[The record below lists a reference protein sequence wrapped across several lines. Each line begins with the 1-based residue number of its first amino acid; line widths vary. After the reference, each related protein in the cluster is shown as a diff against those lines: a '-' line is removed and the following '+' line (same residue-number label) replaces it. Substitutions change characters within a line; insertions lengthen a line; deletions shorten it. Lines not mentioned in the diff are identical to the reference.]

1 MELKQGATLQNGKY
15 TIIKKIGQGG
25 FGITYL
31 AEQTGL
37 GEVTVKEFFI
47 RDNCQRQPD
56 SSMVILGTEANRH
69 LLGKYMHTFIKEAKT
84 LKKLRNRHIVSIH
97 DVFEENGTA
106 YYTMDYI
113 PGGSLQSLLEK
124 EGKFP
129 EEKVLHFAEQLCD
142 VLRFIHQRNYL
153 HLDIKPSNILYDAEE
168 DNLYLIDFGLSKH
181 YRDDGEQSSVTP
193 TGISEGFTPIE
204 QYNPEALSTFTAST
218 DIYAMGATLYKLLT
232 AQRPPLCTQKFRHDN
247 FKFPEGTSV
256 NLCNAIKH
264 AMLRDADDRP
274 QSIDAWYEILL
285 TGQPLLTD
293 EHEDSVPDEK
303 NNHAG
308 SVISLPEETFIT
320 DQLSAPDS
328 APLPLQPT
336 QNEAGEKKDLSTNAV
351 NTESDNINSPK
362 SSTSDFKKGIMVLLG
377 TVLTAGVFIFYLVT
391 LLIPEDTPMEKAA
404 KLHKE
409 GDYVQAFPLFKELAE
424 GNNREAQF
432 MLGHY
437 YENGLGVE
445 KDDKSAFNWYQ
456 LSAKRYCTEAE
467 FSLAL
472 CYEKGIG
479 TEVDEDKAIEWYER
493 TGTSAAWYALE
504 RLKCQFNINEKLD
517 EIAIN
522 NASCDSCEIKSIRL
536 DYAGH
541 TEHIQCLPSKHHY
554 RIYPKGNCRITIIH
568 QHKQR
573 AESEDVIDYNFCKLL
588 RWTIRTRNTE
598 FLSYLYKED
607 TVEVWLSDTGEKE
620 NSVQKK
626 LTIEQIYN
634 LFDEGYDIYDYE
646 YMSNS
651 YDIYNSNNRK
661 YYPIKRLYMGKNITG
676 SPGEKKV

>member
-31 AEQTGL
+31 AEQSGL
-37 GEVTVKEFFI
+37 GEVTVKEFFV
-47 RDNCQRQPD
+47 RDSCQRQPD
-56 SSMVILGTEANRH
+56 SSMVILGTEANKQ
-69 LLGKYMHTFIKEAKT
+69 LLGKYMNTFIKEAKT

-153 HLDIKPSNILYDAEE
+153 HLDIKPSNILYDTEE

-181 YRDDGEQSSVTP
+181 YRDDGEQSTVTP

-232 AQRPPLCTQKFRHDN
+232 AQRPPLCTQKFKHTN
-247 FKFPEGTSV
+247 FMFPEGTSV
-256 NLCNAIKH
+256 NLCNAIRH

-274 QSIDAWYEILL
+274 QSIDAWCEILL

-293 EHEDSVPDEK
+293 EHEQPVSDEK
-303 NNHAG
+303 NNHVG
-308 SVISLPEETFIT
+308 SVITTSEETFIT
-320 DQLSAPDS
+320 DPLSAPDS
-328 APLPLQPT
+328 AALPLHPT
-336 QNEAGEKKDLSTNAV
+336 DNEVAEKEILSTHAEYA
-351 NTESDNINSPK
+351 ESVNINQPK
-362 SSTSDFKKGIMVLLG
+362 SRPSDFKKGIMVLLG
-377 TVLTAGVFIFYLVT
+377 TVLTAGILIFYLVT
-391 LLIPEDTPMEKAA
+391 SLIPEDTPMEKAI
-404 KLHKE
+404 KLHQE
-409 GDYVQAFPLFKELAE
+409 GDYVQALPLFKELAE

-432 MLGHY
+432 ILGHY
-437 YENGLGVE
+437 YEKGLGVE
-445 KDDKSAFNWYQ
+445 KDDKTAFNWYQ

-479 TEVDEDKAIEWYER
+479 TEVDEDKAIEWYKR
-493 TGTSAAWYALE
+493 NGTSAAWHALE
-504 RLKCQFNINEKLD
+504 RLKCQFHIDEKLD
-517 EIAIN
+517 EITIN

-536 DYAGH
+536 DYAVH
-541 TEHIQCLPSKHHY
+541 TVTIPCASSKHHY
-554 RIYPKGNCRITIIH
+554 RIYPKGNCRITITH

-573 AESEDVIDYNFCKLL
+573 AESEDVIEYNFCKLL

-598 FLSYLYKED
+598 FLSHLYKED
-607 TVEVWLSDTGEKE
+607 TVEVWLSDTGEKT

-634 LFDEGYDIYDYE
+634 LFDEGYDIYDYD
-646 YMSNS
+646 YASKS
-651 YDIYNSNNRK
+651 YDIYNSTNRK
-661 YYPIKRLYMGKNITG
+661 YNPIKRLYMGKNIAA

>member
-1 MELKQGATLQNGKY
+1 MELKEGTTLQNGKY
-15 TIIKKIGQGG
+15 TIIKIIGQGG

-31 AEQTGL
+31 AEQTDL

-47 RDNCQRQPD
+47 RDNCQRQSG
-56 SSMVILGTEANRH
+56 SSMVILGTEVNKQM
-69 LLGKYMHTFIKEAKT
+69 LGKYMQTFIKEAKT

-113 PGGSLQSLLEK
+113 PGGSLQRLLEK

-129 EEKVLHFAEQLCD
+129 EERVLHFAEQLCD

-153 HLDIKPSNILYDAEE
+153 HLDIKPSNLLYDAEE

-181 YRDDGEQSSVTP
+181 YREDGEQSTITP
-193 TGISEGFTPIE
+193 TGISEGYTPIE

-232 AQRPPLCTQKFRHDN
+232 AQRPPLCTQKFKHEN
-247 FKFPEGTSV
+247 FIFPEGTSV

-274 QSIDAWYEILL
+274 QSIDAWCEILQ

-293 EHEDSVPDEK
+293 EQEEPKLEETNK
-303 NNHAG
+303 QAAPF
-308 SVISLPEETFIT
+308 ISTSEETFIT
-320 DQLSAPDS
+320 DQLSDQES
-328 APLPLQPT
+328 AALSFYPT
-336 QNEAGEKKDLSTNAV
+336 ENEAGKNKGLSTNGE
-351 NTESDNINSPK
+351 NTESININAPK
-362 SSTSDFKKGIMVLLG
+362 SRISDFKKGIMVLLG
-377 TVLTAGVFIFYLVT
+377 TVLTAGMFIFYLVT
-391 LLIPEDTPMEKAA
+391 LLLPEDTPMEKAI
-404 KLHKE
+404 KLHHKR
-409 GDYVQAFPLFKELAE
+409 DYVQAFPLFKEQAE

-493 TGTSAAWYALE
+493 TSTSAAWYALE

-517 EIAIN
+517 EITIN
-522 NASCDSCEIKSIRL
+522 NASCDSCVIESIRL
-536 DYAGH
+536 EYAEH
-541 TEHIQCLPSKHHY
+541 TVTIPCHSSRHYY
-554 RIYPKGNCRITIIH
+554 RIFPKGNCRITIIH

-573 AESEDVIDYNFCKLL
+573 AKSEDVIDYNFCKLL
-588 RWTIRTRNTE
+588 SWTFRKRNTE
-598 FLSYLYKED
+598 FLSH
-607 TVEVWLSDTGEKE
+607 
-620 NSVQKK
+620 
-626 LTIEQIYN
+626 
-634 LFDEGYDIYDYE
+634 F
-646 YMSNS
+646 S
-651 YDIYNSNNRK
+651 YPQRYVSSRAQG
-661 YYPIKRLYMGKNITG
+661 RRQG
-676 SPGEKKV
+676 